1 MNIRFLII
9 IGIIVVAV
17 PVGFYYFISVNGFSM
32 HHAGIYVEI
41 LSEDQLEKSGY
52 VHEIKSVTKDELEQF
67 PHVLTMIEL
76 LVDEKD
82 NPQGTRSF
90 FVGAD
95 TYRIFDSR
103 GELKIKNHMSDS
115 DASDTHHQFIE
126 KFGFNTILY
135 DGNYFSISSWIA

>member
-1 MNIRFLII
+1 MKVMLLIT
-9 IGIIVVAV
+9 IGIILVGA
-17 PVGFYYFISVNGFSM
+17 PVGFYYLISINGFSTY
-32 HHAGIYVEI
+32 HAGIYVEI
-41 LSEDQLEKSGY
+41 LSEDQLEKYGY
-52 VHEIKSVTKDELEQF
+52 VYEIKSVTKNDLEEF

-82 NPQGTRSF
+82 NPQRTRSF

-115 DASDTHHQFIE
+115 DASDTHRQFIE
-126 KFGFNTILY
+126 KFGFNTIIY